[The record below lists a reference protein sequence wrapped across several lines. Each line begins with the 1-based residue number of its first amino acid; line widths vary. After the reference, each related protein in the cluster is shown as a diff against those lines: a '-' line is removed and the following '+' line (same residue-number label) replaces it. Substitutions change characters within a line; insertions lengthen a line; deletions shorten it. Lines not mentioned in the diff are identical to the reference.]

1 LLLTKVIINDFG
13 VYRGRNEF
21 DFQTKPD
28 KPIILCGGTNG
39 AGKTTLFES
48 IMLCFYGQ
56 NSFEQKTSQKQYHD
70 RILRKIHRYLGT
82 KKAADEASV
91 TIEFQFAHE
100 EKIVEYPVM
109 RMWQNNDGKIDERFT
124 IKKKK
129 PSDEKFVKLDSIE
142 ESGWQVFIEQLIP
155 KGIVKLFF
163 FDGEQIQKIADEGE
177 IDNHIKSS
185 FDALLGLDLVKQLI
199 NDIGL
204 TLLRNSKGET
214 KKILDEINRLTKEK
228 EESEEKR
235 DGFQNKQVHLQTK
248 IDLLQKQ
255 VDVQEVNFKKI
266 GGQFARNRE
275 ELTIEKTR
283 LESKLEDVEKEIREL
298 CSDTLPF
305 SLIPKQMEE
314 VKNEIMADQQK
325 LQDSFQKSILEKN
338 ARDLMQQIQKGAFS
352 WESLSERESTDTF
365 SFFWEIIREIDKL
378 LHDKIESVSNPTK
391 PTYNLSAEDMNQ
403 TRLLIY
409 DINNSSEQKI
419 ESLVNTFNIVS
430 NSLEQIKVGLDSAP
444 REDEF
449 GPIFSELTQTTRE
462 LGELQ
467 NELEHLRTLESQEK
481 SLIILVNSK
490 IRANLKNKHED
501 KKRMAGLEIGSNVQD
516 VLEDYAKSLHS
527 KKLELLES
535 YILDKL
541 QVLLHKQNFIEKISI
556 DRETFQ
562 VKLYKGND
570 DEITKD
576 MLSKGELQ
584 MYATAVVWGLALTS
598 GRPLPF
604 MIDTPLA
611 RLDEEHRNSVVEQFY
626 PSASHQTIILSTDS
640 EVNFEYY
647 KKLEPYISNS
657 FVIQYDSDK
666 GSTRKHDTYFFDK
679 KGERIIE
686 V

>member
-1 LLLTKVIINDFG
+1 MLLTKVVINDFG

-21 DFQTKPD
+21 NFQTEPD

-39 AGKTTLFES
+39 AGKTTMFES
-48 IMLCFYGQ
+48 VMLCLYGQ

-70 RILRKIHRYLGT
+70 KILRTIHRYLGT
-82 KKAADEASV
+82 KKSADEASV
-91 TIEFQFAHE
+91 IIEFQFAHE
-100 EKIVEYPVM
+100 EKIVEYQIM
-109 RMWQNNDGKIDERFT
+109 RMWQNNDGKIDETFT
-124 IKKKK
+124 IKKKN

-142 ESGWQVFIEQLIP
+142 ESGWQIFIEQLIP
-155 KGIVKLFF
+155 RGIVKLFF

-214 KKILDEINRLTKEK
+214 KKILDEITLLTKEK
-228 EESEEKR
+228 GEAEKKMENLQ
-235 DGFQNKQVHLQTK
+235 DKQVNLETK
-248 IDLLQKQ
+248 IEFLQKQ
-255 VDVQEVNFKKI
+255 VDVQEANFKKI
-266 GGQFARNRE
+266 GGQFARKRE
-275 ELTIEKTR
+275 ELTIEKAR
-283 LESKLEDVEKEIREL
+283 LESKLENIEKEIREL
-298 CSDTLPF
+298 CSDILPL
-305 SLIPKQMEE
+305 SLVPKQLEE
-314 VKNEIMADQQK
+314 VKNEIKADQQK
-325 LQDSFQKSILEKN
+325 IQNSFEKSILEKN
-338 ARDLMQQIQKGAFS
+338 FQDLLDNIKSESFLPNITNDVRQNVTKQID
-352 WESLSERESTDTF
+352 E
-365 SFFWEIIREIDKL
+365 L
-378 LHDKIESVSNPTK
+378 LKNKIESISNPTK
-391 PTYNLSAEDMNQ
+391 TTYNLSANDMNHTIQ
-403 TRLLIY
+403 LI
-409 DINNSSEQKI
+409 DGINDSSEQKI
-419 ESLVNTFNIVS
+419 EALVKSYNIVS

-467 NELEHLRTLESQEK
+467 NELEHLRILESQEK
-481 SLIILVNSK
+481 SLIVLVNSK
-490 IRANLKNKHED
+490 IRANLTKKHED
-501 KKRMAGLEIGSNVQD
+501 KKRMAGLEIGPNVQD
-516 VLEDYAKSLHS
+516 VLEDYAKSLRS
-527 KKLELLES
+527 KKLELLEN

-541 QVLLHKQNFIEKISI
+541 QVLLHKKNFIEKISI
-556 DRETFQ
+556 DRETFE

-570 DEITKD
+570 DEISKN

-611 RLDEEHRNSVVEQFY
+611 RLDEEHRNSVVEEFY
-626 PSASHQTIILSTDS
+626 PNASHQTIILSTDS

-647 KKLEPYISNS
+647 QKLEPYISRS
-657 FVIQYDSDK
+657 FTIQYDSDK
-666 GSTRKHDTYFFDK
+666 GCTKKHDTYFFDK